1 VSDDAGGADLGE
13 QFAQALASKD
23 WPTLRALLHDD
34 LDFRAM
40 TPRRHWEASADEL
53 IPDVF
58 RAYWFEDH
66 EVIEELVECETRTV
80 GGVSNVRYLLRLAYK
95 EGPHLME
102 QQAYYRI
109 EEGRIKWLR
118 IMCTGAMPIAQ

>member
-1 VSDDAGGADLGE
+1 VGDERVEVNLGME
-13 QFAQALASKD
+13 FAQALASKD

-40 TPRRHWEASADEL
+40 TPRQMWEAGADDL
-53 IPDVF
+53 IQDVF
-58 RAYWFEDH
+58 RSHWFEDH
-66 EVIEELVECETRTV
+66 EVIEELVECETRTIGDV
-80 GGVSNVRYLLRLAYK
+80 VNVRYLLRLGYK

-102 QQAYYRI
+102 QQAYYRS

-118 IMCTGAMPIAQ
+118 IMCTGAMAVAT